1 MKTPALIMFVL
12 LFPIAGYSQGSYIQS
27 LKNVAEIT
35 LPDTGKITQTPT
47 SINCVI
53 RGYRTI
59 YFAHYSSLHSSPG
72 DFFTKHLRDSV
83 YKSFLKGALHEKGVL
98 FHKENITWDGLQGTE
113 FALKLHHDSIDSY
126 RYYRCLYF
134 NHSILFTAIWSLD
147 SLRTDDKKI
156 IDYFNSLKLTIKP
169 AEIHQDNFSDDVFT
183 GRTALIVVLVFLSCF
198 LIIFIL
204 SKIFL
209 KT

>member
-1 MKTPALIMFVL
+1 MKTPALIIFVL
-12 LFPIAGYSQGSYIQS
+12 FLSSAVYGQGPYIQS
-27 LKNVAEIT
+27 LKHVAEVT

-47 SINCVI
+47 AITCVV
-53 RGYRTI
+53 RGYKTI
-59 YFAHYSSLHSSPG
+59 YFAHYSRLQSSAG
-72 DFFTKHLRDSV
+72 DFFTKDMKDSV
-83 YKSFLKGALHEKGVL
+83 YKSVLTSALREKGVL
-98 FHKENITWDGLQGTE
+98 FSKKNINWNGLQGTE
-113 FALKLHHDSIDSY
+113 FAFKLHHDSIDSY
-126 RYYRCLYF
+126 RYYRCFYF

-156 IDYFNSLKLTIKP
+156 TDYFNSVKLTMKP

-183 GRTALIVVLVFLSCF
+183 GKTVLIILSVFLSCF

-204 SKIFL
+204 SKIFS